1 MPGVFAEVLLPCDT
15 RQYCSRLSVHG
26 LWQESIIHH
35 NWLTVSCQSWCI
47 IKATGAM
54 VSLTGTTEVTKLIL
68 TKVTRN
74 PFSHEFWFIQL
85 VNKSSKQVLFCWR
98 LHHLTPFS
106 LSFEGNMAPVI
117 DILDHQIN
125 NLMSFRFSTWIHQVK
140 SREICRFGGDVQ
152 STWEFLG
159 EVAES
164 QGPKVSSVRAKLVF
178 FWWVKSRTDLHLEW
192 IISDE
197 ELAFYWN
204 THKKYSVY
212 PVHIYFIYIYITYA
226 YFCKLFLAVWLLF
239 PLNCSYCNSVWQAFE
254 PAVSFWVS
262 FEHFFL
268 CDCCFVGIAV
278 KYRLAW
284 ILFLSSG
291 CWSSRQRLSSLL
303 FGLL

>member
-47 IKATGAM
+47 IKATAAM

-212 PVHIYFIYIYITYA
+212 PVHIYFIYIYNI
-226 YFCKLFLAVWLLF
+226 CIFLQIVSCCVTVVSFELQLLQQCLTGIWTSRQFLSLVWTFFSVWLLF
-239 PLNCSYCNSVWQAFE
+239 CWNCSQ
-254 PAVSFWVS
+254 
-262 FEHFFL
+262 
-268 CDCCFVGIAV
+268 I
-278 KYRLAW
+278 
-284 ILFLSSG
+284 
-291 CWSSRQRLSSLL
+291 
-303 FGLL
+303 

>member
-1 MPGVFAEVLLPCDT
+1 MIPV
-15 RQYCSRLSVHG
+15 
-26 LWQESIIHH
+26 SI
-35 NWLTVSCQSWCI
+35 N
-47 IKATGAM
+47 
-54 VSLTGTTEVTKLIL
+54 L

-212 PVHIYFIYIYITYA
+212 PVHIYFMYIYIYNI
-226 YFCKLFLAVWLLF
+226 CIFL
-239 PLNCSYCNSVWQAFE
+239 QI
-254 PAVSFWVS
+254 VSCCVTVVS
-262 FEHFFL
+262 FELQLLQQCLTGIWTSRQFLSLVWTFFL

-291 CWSSRQRLSSLL
+291 CWSSHQRLSSLL